1 MPRAYSMDLRERVVG
16 FVEKGHSCRAAARH
30 FGVSVTFAIVLVR
43 RYRVTKALAAR
54 PSGGA
59 RRDGLS
65 RHLQML
71 VDWIKAEPG
80 ITLAEISGRLLS
92 DHGVTSTQ
100 SGLSKLLRRSGY
112 TYKKIHAGQR
122 GRAWAAPAAAA

>member
-1 MPRAYSMDLRERVVG
+1 MPRAYSVDLRERVVG
-16 FVEKGHSCRAAARH
+16 FVGKGHSCRAAARH
-30 FGVSVTFAIVLVR
+30 FGVSVTFAIVLMR
-43 RYRVTKALAAR
+43 RYRATKTLSAR

-59 RRDGLS
+59 RRDGLL
-65 RHLQML
+65 RHLEVL
-71 VDWIKAEPG
+71 VGWIKAEPG
-80 ITLAEISGRLLS
+80 MTLAEMSERLLS

-122 GRAWAAPAAAA
+122 GRAWAAPATAA